1 MPYTVTNNH
10 PDCEGWAL
18 VKDATNEVVGCHK
31 TQSQAEDQLTAI
43 NISEFGENRAEGYAP
58 NDGMKNEAQ
67 KGLDWRDEF
76 GRGGT
81 EVGIA
86 RARDIVNG
94 RNLSLDTINRM
105 VSFFARHEVDK
116 EAEGFSPGEEGYPSN
131 GRIAWALW
139 GGDAGKSWSEKIA
152 NQNRTDDR
160 KRFDT
165 ALQILKDLQKE
176 V

>member
-10 PDCEGWAL
+10 PDCDGWAL

-31 TQSQAEDQLTAI
+31 TQAQAEDQLTAI

-58 NDGMKNEAQ
+58 NDGMKSEAQ

-94 RNLSLDTINRM
+94 RNLSLDTVNRM

-116 EAEGFSPGEEGYPSN
+116 KAEGFSPGEEGYPSN

-152 NQNRTDDR
+152 NQNRVDDK
-160 KRFDT
+160 KRFNT